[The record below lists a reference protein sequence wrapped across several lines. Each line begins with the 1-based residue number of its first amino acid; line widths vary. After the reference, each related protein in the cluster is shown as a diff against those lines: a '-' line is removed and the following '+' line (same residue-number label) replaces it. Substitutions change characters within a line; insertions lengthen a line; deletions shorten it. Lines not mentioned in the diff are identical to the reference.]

1 MSSVPPRR
9 TARAGSPRT
18 PSTDSIHALLHR
30 ESFTLF
36 PDGLFADLFTDV
48 GRRSVPPMIVAVV
61 MVLQR
66 LEGLSDR
73 EAVER
78 FAFDVCW
85 KYAAGGL
92 GFSHTVLVDM
102 RARLARSEHPE
113 RIFEAALL
121 LATLLGQDLE
131 EGTDG
136 TFRIARRVA
145 PERVISTVDADARHG
160 HKTSTHRF
168 DGYEGHVALDPGSE
182 IVTATAVTPGNAGD
196 AEVAPDLLAADL
208 DGDESLTICGDAAY
222 GSGELLET
230 LEVAAAELRIKA
242 QPPTAPGGRFAKDDF
257 AIDTEAGTVT
267 RPAGRVAPLRQVKG
281 GTVAT
286 FGAACAACPL
296 ATRCTTAKAGRSI
309 SVGPHEASLVR
320 ARAARTDPAWLA
332 DYRATRP
339 KVERRIAHLVR
350 RRHGGRRAR
359 VRGRPKVAADFAL
372 LAAAVNLARL
382 AVLGLVRS
390 GPTWAARTG

>member
-1 MSSVPPRR
+1 MLDSTALYDAVATMDTVTLLHSGIRGLLRVAGEREPALRSLLRR
-9 TARAGSPRT
+9 DDDYAGSGKPVCDWDDPGARE
-18 PSTDSIHALLHR
+18 ALVDALAR
-30 ESFTLF
+30 DA
-36 PDGLFADLFTDV
+36 DGLLAALDGETLP
-48 GRRSVPPMIVAVV
+48 SE
-61 MVLQR
+61 
-66 LEGLSDR
+66 LEQ
-73 EAVER
+73 
-78 FAFDVCW
+78 
-85 KYAAGGL
+85 
-92 GFSHTVLVDM
+92 
-102 RARLARSEHPE
+102 
-113 RIFEAALL
+113 AALL

-136 TFRIARRVA
+136 TFRIARGMA

-168 DGYEGHVALDPGSE
+168 DGYEGHFALDPDSE
-182 IVTATAVTPGNAGD
+182 TVTATAVTPGNAGD

-208 DGDESLTICGDAAY
+208 DGDESLTIYGDAAY

-230 LEVAAAELRIKA
+230 LEVAAAGLRIKA
-242 QPPTAPGGRFAKDDF
+242 QPPTAPGGRFPKDDF

-286 FGAACAACPL
+286 CGAACAACPL

-350 RRHGGRRAR
+350 RRHGGRPAR

-372 LAAAVNLARL
+372 LAAAVN
-382 AVLGLVRS
+382 S
-390 GPTWAARTG
+390 GPSRGTRTRPFRPHLGRADRLNARTRGS